1 MISWMR
7 EKLAALP
14 RRAPEPD
21 DPPGVT
27 VPASLVRSA
36 NLAAWMAY
44 IALVYFLLLYTF
56 DIARDRA
63 GTMHFTHIGF
73 WTGDVRV
80 YAPYLFGFFVVAV
93 GIPYVAKISIPTF
106 MSLDWRMNF
115 WPKMWALF
123 IATAVSLVVIAGT
136 FTVQGDTLLER
147 DRESAVAVAQVEQS
161 NAVLQAQI
169 AAKEAELR
177 SMMENRNAYLAQAA
191 SVGATEWQSGYIDQ
205 TSANDPQRERIV
217 RALGAARAADTLR
230 SDIAALRSQSARAT
244 TAEAVASRVT
254 TADTSWIAAT
264 LGWLEGARAILLSLV
279 MDIVCLI
286 MPWIA
291 LRLEQA
297 RNRQLAT
304 TEPREFDA
312 AHAIPDLRAE
322 TEVVPEPMEPIQE
335 AVFVDGKKSEA
346 AKKGWDTRKRVA
358 AMSELRDL
366 RKQRERLTRQIGKAA
381 PGKALDDLRAKDAA
395 LLARIEELRE
405 IAGEASDEKGA
416 IYAADTRVA
425 MAAAGVVMAP
435 SVAAGE
441 PLPRESLA
449 LGDVSPLILDQ
460 ATALEHEDRAEQS
473 ENRDQQP
480 VHAPDSTTDALD
492 EETLNAIAALNADT
506 AEDPDP
512 AHTLPNNEGV
522 LVADDE
528 APAPR
533 RELVEE
539 DA

>member
-1 MISWMR
+1 MSITER
-7 EKLAALP
+7 LRGLVPK
-14 RRAPEPD
+14 RAPVAP

-27 VPASLVRSA
+27 VPMSLVRSA
-36 NLAAWMAY
+36 KLAAWMAY
-44 IALVYFLLLYTF
+44 FALVYFLLLYTL
-56 DIARDRA
+56 DIARDRSGA
-63 GTMHFTHIGF
+63 VHITHIGTWIGEVF
-73 WTGDVRV
+73 F
-80 YAPYLFGFFVVAV
+80 YLPYVFGFAVVAV
-93 GIPYVAKISIPTF
+93 GIPYVAKIAIPVF
-106 MSLDWRMNF
+106 MTLDWRTNL

-291 LRLEQA
+291 LRLQQA

-304 TEPREFDA
+304 SAEASPASEAVMIEDLREEAPVAAEPMRPAKRRARDGETGDPLTFVEGHWRRTTEP
-312 AHAIPDLRAE
+312 
-322 TEVVPEPMEPIQE
+322 
-335 AVFVDGKKSEA
+335 K
-346 AKKGWDTRKRVA
+346 
-358 AMSELRDL
+358 
-366 RKQRERLTRQIGKAA
+366 
-381 PGKALDDLRAKDAA
+381 RAKPRMRKDKDGVEVEAPAGVIRLNGDEIGLAA
-395 LLARIEELRE
+395 
-405 IAGEASDEKGA
+405 
-416 IYAADTRVA
+416 
-425 MAAAGVVMAP
+425 AAAGVVMAP
-435 SVAAGE
+435 SVAAEAPEFGPATPAE
-441 PLPRESLA
+441 EITGSGNENNDVHQNSAQEEITLPP
-449 LGDVSPLILDQ
+449 DV
-460 ATALEHEDRAEQS
+460 
-473 ENRDQQP
+473 
-480 VHAPDSTTDALD
+480 
-492 EETLNAIAALNADT
+492 LNAIADLNARAAQPEPAPEEAT
-506 AEDPDP
+506 AEEPPDP

-522 LVADDE
+522 LVDE
-528 APAPR
+528 DEVYGPPAPVR
-533 RELVEE
+533 RDVME